1 MTIRTTVDDIVVPDT
16 AVSEAARNVATTY
29 LSPGLF
35 NHSLRAYLW
44 AAARGTA
51 RSIPF
56 DPELLYVA
64 AMLHD
69 IGLVTAF
76 DSHTMAFEE
85 AGGHVAS
92 VFAAGAGW
100 TAHRRQRLSKVIVLH
115 MQLEVDASADPEGHL
130 LSNSTAMDVV
140 GSNLDDFD
148 TDFRSEMLGR
158 HPRLDFSADFLARLQ
173 EQAAR
178 KPGSAAAGMMRIG
191 AENLIAENPLD
202 APR

>member
-1 MTIRTTVDDIVVPDT
+1 MIHTTVDEIVVPDT
-16 AVSEAARNVATTY
+16 AVSEAARDVASTY

-35 NHSLRAYLW
+35 NHSQRVYLW

-69 IGLVTAF
+69 LGLVAAF
-76 DSHTMAFEE
+76 DSHTIAFEE
-85 AGGHVAS
+85 ASGHVAS

-100 TAHRRQRLSKVIVLH
+100 TAHRRQRLSQVIIHH
-115 MQLEVDASADPEGHL
+115 MQLDIEASTDPEGHL
-130 LSNSTAMDVV
+130 LANSAATDVV
-140 GSNLDDFD
+140 GTNLDDFD
-148 TDFRSEMLGR
+148 TDFRSEVLA
-158 HPRLDFSADFLARLQ
+158 HYPRLDFSADFLARVQ

-191 AENLIAENPLD
+191 AETLIAENPLD
-202 APR
+202 AAS

>member
-1 MTIRTTVDDIVVPDT
+1 MIHTTVDEIGVPDT
-16 AVSEAARNVATTY
+16 AVSEAARDVASTY

-35 NHSLRAYLW
+35 NHSQRVYLW

-76 DSHTMAFEE
+76 DSHTIAFEE
-85 AGGHVAS
+85 ASGHVAS

-100 TAHRRQRLSKVIVLH
+100 TTHRRQRLSEVIIHH
-115 MQLEVDASADPEGHL
+115 MQLEVEASTDPEGHL
-130 LSNSTAMDVV
+130 LSNSAATDVI
-140 GSNLDDFD
+140 GTNLDDFD
-148 TDFRSEMLGR
+148 TDFRSEVLA
-158 HPRLDFSADFLARLQ
+158 HYPRLDFSADFLARVQ

-191 AENLIAENPLD
+191 AEKLIAENPLD
-202 APR
+202 APS